1 MPIEEQKL
9 ILQKSSIEEFDI
21 SSQVRS
27 GSSKYLFKTD
37 GVASDLYCTPD
48 SKPAKKNEVSKK
60 VFKD

>member
-9 ILQKSSIEEFDI
+9 ILQKSSIEEYDI
-21 SSQVRS
+21 RSKVRS

-37 GVASDLYCTPD
+37 GVASDLYSTPD